1 MKFSS
6 EINAGHLL
14 TAASLLLSVFVG
26 WSNLDKRVAVNE
38 QNIQSVKEM
47 AESNF
52 ETFKADLARIESKL
66 DRLIEREN

>member
-26 WSNLDKRVAVNE
+26 WSSLDKRVAVNATT
-38 QNIQSVKEM
+38 IKSVKEM
-47 AESNF
+47 AESNA
-52 ETFKADLARIESKL
+52 ETVKSDLARIESKL